1 MIYVKFRKANFRT
14 YKDEG
19 YDLKTKPNDNK
30 TLKKKKKKL
39 LCNSSCWE

>member
-19 YDLKTKPNDNK
+19 YDLKTKPNDNN
-30 TLKKKKKKL
+30 TLKKKKKKTTMQF
-39 LCNSSCWE
+39 